1 MTKKYLIIAIELHL
15 QQYNVCMVMKTNM
28 RFLNISFLLIFFAA
42 ACNPDTDAINDRD
55 APQIDRAEGYDEIHP
70 VLGFETSDDADHLSV
85 KFSVHDPSG
94 INQIKVGIHSGFDGH
109 SHARLS
115 NEFVQ
120 LNVSDIYSAAAS
132 DPAFQIEK
140 GVTSVNID
148 DVASD
153 IYWEG
158 DRSRV
163 DGNVLAGPYHF
174 SIEASDVHGNQTSHA
189 DHSIYSTT
197 FVLHRPYAPV
207 VTVTNLSDGELEGE
221 AGQQLAIAGSIETGN
236 HALGSALKFVWI
248 RLTEEGGDDDH
259 SGHDHRVAQ
268 GDLYEGV
275 WGTST
280 WRKDVISGGNLTDNA
295 SVDLATILS
304 NDISLPNDHAHLELI
319 IWAEDINGNITR
331 RTFPVHVH

>member
-1 MTKKYLIIAIELHL
+1 
-15 QQYNVCMVMKTNM
+15 M
-28 RFLNISFLLIFFAA
+28 RLLNISFLLMLFAA
-42 ACNPDTDAINDRD
+42 ACNPDTDAVSDRE
-55 APQIDRAEGYDEIHP
+55 APLIDKAEGYAEIHP
-70 VLGFETSDDADHLSV
+70 VLGFETADEADHLSV

-115 NEFVQ
+115 NEFVP
-120 LNVSDIYSAAAS
+120 LHVSDIYSAAAS
-132 DPAFQIEK
+132 NPAFQIAS

-158 DRSRV
+158 DRSRI

-197 FVLHRPYAPV
+197 FILHRPYAPL
-207 VTVTNLSDGELEGE
+207 VTVTNLSDGVLEGE
-221 AGQQLAIAGSIETGN
+221 AGQQLAIEGSIKTGN

-248 RLTEEGGDDDH
+248 RLTEEGGDEDDH
-259 SGHDHRVAQ
+259 SGHDHRIAA
-268 GDLYEGV
+268 GDLYERS

-280 WRKDVISGGNLTDNA
+280 WRKDVTSDGNLSDNA
-295 SVDLATILS
+295 SIDLATILS
-304 NDISLPNDHAHLELI
+304 NEIPLPDNHAHLDLI